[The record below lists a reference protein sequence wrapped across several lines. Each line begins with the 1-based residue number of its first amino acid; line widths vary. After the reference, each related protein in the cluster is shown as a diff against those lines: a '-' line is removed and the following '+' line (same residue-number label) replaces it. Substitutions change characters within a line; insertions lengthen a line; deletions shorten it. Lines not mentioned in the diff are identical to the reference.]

1 MEIKPEHFF
10 YVLECGDGSYY
21 AGYTNDLER
30 RVRVHNEGK
39 GAKYTRAKLPVRCI
53 YYETYETKREAMQAE
68 YKFKQLNQKS
78 RRNDISK
85 RGSVQMKS
93 QKSAEQGGGKLYL
106 VGTPIGNL
114 EDMTYRAIRI
124 SK

>member
-1 MEIKPEHFF
+1 MEKMPEHFF

-53 YYETYETKREAMQAE
+53 YYEKFETKREAMQAE
-68 YKFKQLNQKS
+68 YKFKQLNRNQKE
-78 RRNDISK
+78 RYI
-85 RGSVQMKS
+85 
-93 QKSAEQGGGKLYL
+93 
-106 VGTPIGNL
+106 GTEVSTN
-114 EDMTYRAIRI
+114 EVT
-124 SK
+124 KKC